1 MRLLDANYLLRF
13 IMHDN
18 LEMAIEVRTAILSGT
33 VHVQDAVLEEVVHV
47 LKRVYKIDRTVIADA
62 ILKFTELENVETG
75 NQTVIE
81 TCMQY
86 YSETSL
92 DFVDCLLAAYHL
104 HEGHEIL
111 TFDKK
116 LKKLIARQDES

>member
-62 ILKFTELENVETG
+62 ILKFTELENVETE